1 MSLNASFIT
10 SIMNVKADIYTQTNS
25 QDPNTGAI
33 VRQWSYYKTV
43 QCKIEPIKVAGS
55 STRSDN
61 KTFATSG
68 DAFAYTEKLQ
78 LKIKTTELLSKRWRI
93 ENIRSS
99 DNQQVFV
106 EIDKNG
112 KPDSMFEVY
121 SSHAVLD
128 PFGKVSYFE
137 ATLQRVQVQD
147 NDPTQ
152 T

>member
-10 SIMNVKADIYTQTNS
+10 SIMNVKADIYRQTNT

-33 VRQWSYYKTV
+33 VRQWSYLKTV
-43 QCKIEPIKVAGS
+43 QCKVEPVSSGGTSAKSDSKSFSATAGDS
-55 STRSDN
+55 I
-61 KTFATSG
+61 G
-68 DAFAYTEKLQ
+68 YLEKLQ

-99 DNQQVFV
+99 DNKQVFV

-112 KPDSMFEVY
+112 KPDSIFEVY
-121 SSHAVLD
+121 SSYGVLD

-137 ATLQRVQVQD
+137 AVLQRVPVQ
-147 NDPTQ
+147 NNAAT
-152 T
+152 

>member
-10 SIMNVKADIYTQTNS
+10 SIMNVKADIYKQTNT

-33 VRQWSYYKTV
+33 VRQWSYFKTV
-43 QCKIEPIKVAGS
+43 QCKVEPVGS
-55 STRSDN
+55 DG
-61 KTFATSG
+61 TSG
-68 DAFAYTEKLQ
+68 KSDSKSFASTGDSIGYAEKLK

-106 EIDKNG
+106 ELDKSG
-112 KPDSMFEVY
+112 KPDSIFEVY
-121 SSHAVLD
+121 SSHGVLD

-137 ATLQRVQVQD
+137 AVLQRVPVQ
-147 NDPTQ
+147 NNAAT
-152 T
+152 